1 MDRKKFRKRM
11 VPAAVIAVLAA
22 VPAAAAPGMTAYAK
36 RQPCLSRKILPG
48 GRAALLLG
56 SIFAGLRAVLAV

>member
-22 VPAAAAPGMTAYAK
+22 VPAAAYADEPK
-36 RQPCLSRKILPG
+36 DNV
-48 GRAALLLG
+48 
-56 SIFAGLRAVLAV
+56 FVAGESL